1 MGLRHTVFE
10 VEMQPEVPGGPRPLV
25 NLWGTISL
33 EYLSHESEMKIKEGT
48 CMQSSKKK
56 KNQNATAAIFNTKF
70 DERETTLHVLT
81 CRLSKQYVRAVSYQS
96 YIYLLS

>member
-1 MGLRHTVFE
+1 MGLRHTIFE

-48 CMQSSKKK
+48 CMQSSKKEK
-56 KNQNATAAIFNTKF
+56 SQNATEQQYLTQNLMT
-70 DERETTLHVLT
+70 ERLH
-81 CRLSKQYVRAVSYQS
+81 CMY
-96 YIYLLS
+96 